1 MNKRKKTNDSA
12 KASNAA
18 PSADVNSAEATI
30 ASEPLGIAVFCP
42 NCGSAISAERSFCT
56 QCGTSI
62 PHKEDKAEQ
71 QKPSEPGDAV
81 SGDHS
86 DAHSDRNIDAQN
98 GEGYGSVSSA
108 QLGTADYCTCCG
120 KVITVNCTYCP
131 ACGVSLL
138 HSADTGTSDYGDIAD
153 DGDKEKTELTLCEYC
168 GFAIPFG
175 ALACSGCGA
184 SLYGGAG
191 TREARCCPC
200 CGKAVAASC
209 VYCPICGESL
219 SSHKGGKKRAFAAG
233 LPDWNLEPQ
242 FAAPNVRLPRGA
254 RKG

>member
-1 MNKRKKTNDSA
+1 MTKRKKTKDSA
-12 KASNAA
+12 KANNAA
-18 PSADVNSAEATI
+18 PSADINAAEAPV
-30 ASEPLGIAVFCP
+30 ASEPLGTDVICP
-42 NCGSAISAERSFCT
+42 NCGTAVPAKRRFCT
-56 QCGTSI
+56 QCGASI
-62 PHKEDKAEQ
+62 TPKEEADKAEQ
-71 QKPSEPGDAV
+71 QEPTEPSDAV
-81 SGDHS
+81 S
-86 DAHSDRNIDAQN
+86 DAHSDAPN
-98 GEGYGSVSSA
+98 GEGYGSVSSS

-138 HSADTGTSDYGDIAD
+138 HSADNRTSDFSDIAD
-153 DGDKEKTELTLCEYC
+153 DGNKETTELTLCEYC